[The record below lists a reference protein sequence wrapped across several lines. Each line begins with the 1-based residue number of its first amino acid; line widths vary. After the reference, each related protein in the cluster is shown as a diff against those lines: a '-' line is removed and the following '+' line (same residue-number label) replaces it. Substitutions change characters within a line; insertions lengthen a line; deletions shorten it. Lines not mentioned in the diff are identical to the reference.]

1 MYKVFFS
8 WEAQEDLNDIMD
20 DYDSKKLKSGLAFF
34 AKLDKV
40 LVLLETNPQIFAQKI
55 LHFRR
60 AFIKKSPYVIYY
72 QIIEEDKDVEILTIL
87 HNKRGSDFIRRKL
100 KLK

>member
-8 WEAQEDLNDIMD
+8 WDAQADLNDIMD
-20 DYDSKKLKSGLAFF
+20 DYDTKKHKGGLAFF

-40 LVLLETNPQIFAQKI
+40 LVLLESNPHVFTKKI

-60 AFIKKSPYVIYY
+60 AFIKKSPFVVYY

-87 HNKRGSDFIRRKL
+87 HNKRGTDFIKRKL

>member
-1 MYKVFFS
+1 MYNVFFS

-40 LVLLETNPQIFAQKI
+40 LVLLESSPQIFSKKI
-55 LHFRR
+55 SNFRR
-60 AFIKKSPYVIYY
+60 AFIQKSPYILYY

-87 HNKRGSDFIRRKL
+87 HNKRGMKFIKKKL
-100 KLK
+100 KIK

>member
-8 WEAQEDLNDIMD
+8 WEAQADLNDIMD
-20 DYDSKKLKSGLAFF
+20 DYDSKKPKSGLAFF

-40 LVLLETNPQIFAQKI
+40 LVLLEANPHVYAKKI

-60 AFIKKSPYVIYY
+60 AFIKKSPYVVYY
-72 QIIEEDKDVEILTIL
+72 QIIEVYKDVEILTIL
-87 HNKRGSDFIRRKL
+87 HNKRGGDFIRRKL

>member
-8 WEAQEDLNDIMD
+8 WAAQEDLNDIMD
-20 DYDSKKLKSGLAFF
+20 DYDSKKPKSGLAFF

-40 LVLLETNPQIFAQKI
+40 LVLLEANPHVYAKKI

-60 AFIKKSPYVIYY
+60 AFIKDLLLWFIIKLSK
-72 QIIEEDKDVEILTIL
+72 QIKML
-87 HNKRGSDFIRRKL
+87 RF
-100 KLK
+100 

>member
-8 WEAQEDLNDIMD
+8 WDAQADLNDIID
-20 DYDSKKLKSGLAFF
+20 DYDSKKHKSGLAFF

-40 LVLLETNPQIFAQKI
+40 LVLLESNPHVFEKKI

-60 AFIKKSPYVIYY
+60 AFIKKSPFVVYY

-87 HNKRGSDFIRRKL
+87 HNKRGTDYIKRKL
-100 KLK
+100 KMK

>member
-20 DYDSKKLKSGLAFF
+20 DYDRKKTKGGLAFF

-40 LVLLETNPQIFAQKI
+40 LVLLEANPYVFAEKI

-60 AFIKKSPYVIYY
+60 AFVQKSPFIIYY

-87 HNKRGSDFIRRKL
+87 HNKRGGDFIKRKL

>member
-1 MYKVFFS
+1 MYKVFLS

-20 DYDSKKLKSGLAFF
+20 DYDRKKYKSGLTFF

-40 LVLLETNPQIFAQKI
+40 LVLLESNPHIFAKKI

-60 AFIKKSPYVIYY
+60 AFIAKSPFVLYY
-72 QIIEEDKDVEILTIL
+72 QIIEAEKDVEILAII
-87 HNKRGSDFIRRKL
+87 HNKRGSAFIKRKL
-100 KLK
+100 K

>member
-8 WEAQEDLNDIMD
+8 WEAQEDLNDIME
-20 DYDSKKLKSGLAFF
+20 DYDLKKYKGGLAFF
-34 AKLDKV
+34 AKLDKI
-40 LVLLETNPQIFAQKI
+40 LVLLEANPHVYAKKM

-60 AFIKKSPYVIYY
+60 AFIQKSPFILYY
-72 QIIEEDKDVEILTIL
+72 QIIEADKDVEVLTIL
-87 HNKRGSDFIRRKL
+87 HNKRGADFIKRKL